1 MIAVEK
7 PNSSPHWYVVRCV
20 SGMELQAA
28 EEIAGLGQVVY
39 LPRFRKEFRHA
50 RHKGWSVKYLSVM
63 TGYLFVMAS
72 ENWPR
77 LEGCDHVSEV
87 LRAADN
93 KPYPIADAVVQEI
106 RRLQEAGEYD
116 QLRVHGRVD
125 PGSRLKLLGGALVG
139 RWGEVTASTDQQVVM
154 LLEMFGRQ
162 IKATA
167 PVAILGRTE

>member
-1 MIAVEK
+1 MNAAAKATGSV
-7 PNSSPHWYVVRCV
+7 SWYVVRCV
-20 SGMELQAA
+20 AGMELQAA
-28 EEIAGLGQVVY
+28 EEIAGLGQVLY
-39 LPRFRKEFRHA
+39 LPRFRKEYKHA

-72 ENWPR
+72 ENWAR
-77 LEGCDHVSEV
+77 LESCDHVGEV

-93 KPYPIADAVVQEI
+93 KPYPIPDAVVHEI

-125 PGSRLKLLGGALVG
+125 AGSKLKMLDGALAG
-139 RWGEVTASTDQQVVM
+139 QWGQVTASTDQQVVM

-167 PVAILGRTE
+167 PVEILGRKE